1 MIPSFDTDDNLPAG
15 IHLTDLATF
24 SVVFGISAHRTR
36 LINGLAAAIVLLR
49 QAGCQRIFID
59 GSFVTRKTVPNDY
72 DVAWELSGVDLP
84 LLKRVEPLFFDFA
97 NFRAAQ
103 KAKFYGEF
111 FPASTSADRAGR
123 TFLEFFQIDKNT
135 GNPKGIVALDL

>member
-1 MIPSFDTDDNLPAG
+1 MVPPFHIDDNLPAG
-15 IHLTDLATF
+15 IHITDWAIF
-24 SVVFGISAHRTR
+24 SAVFGITAHRAK
-36 LINGLAAAIVLLR
+36 LVKGLAAAIVPLR
-49 QAGCQRIFID
+49 QAGCQRIYID
-59 GSFVTRKTVPNDY
+59 GSFVTRKIVPNDF
-72 DVAWELSGVDLP
+72 DATWEPSGVDL
-84 LLKRVEPLFFDFA
+84 LMLMRLEPLFFDFA

-111 FPASTSADRAGR
+111 FPASASADPAGR